1 METTFTNLLEL
12 HSRTELRE
20 WLQLFHTSEREC
32 WVVTYRSKAAPQ
44 YPAIPYTEVVEE
56 ALCFGWI
63 DSFIRRL
70 TDGRVV
76 QRISPR
82 RKNSSFSKL
91 NEERYHDLMK
101 RGLMTTAGHDAYMH
115 WKGKTINT
123 DITTH

>member
-1 METTFTNLLEL
+1 MEAGFTNLLEL

-20 WLQLFHTSEREC
+20 WLQLFHSTEREC

-44 YPAIPYTEVVEE
+44 YPAVPYVEVVEE

-91 NEERYHDLMK
+91 NEERYHDLLE
-101 RGLMTTAGHDAYMH
+101 RGLMTAAGQEAYMNR
-115 WKGKTINT
+115 KKKTINT
-123 DITTH
+123 DIAIH